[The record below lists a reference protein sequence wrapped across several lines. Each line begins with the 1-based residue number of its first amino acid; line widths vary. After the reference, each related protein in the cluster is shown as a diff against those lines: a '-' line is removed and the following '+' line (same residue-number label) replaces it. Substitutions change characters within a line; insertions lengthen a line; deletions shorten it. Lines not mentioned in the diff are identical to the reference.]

1 MRIIHTNHP
10 FSISVHFEQKQLVTK
25 KGNRDNLQQEEPLS
39 QRPLIGNGRDE
50 DFADVCHTSVHLISV
65 MLKLKSGPCAITA
78 AHQIIHNGG
87 RTHGRRRPSL
97 RIANGGGGPELTS
110 STVLLTSNQQHTRLL
125 TKSAAIN
132 KVLLMNQLPT
142 SSPRSSS
149 TKTTPSW
156 QHEYFLINDQSLY
169 FF

>member
-142 SSPRSSS
+142 SSPRA
-149 TKTTPSW
+149 
-156 QHEYFLINDQSLY
+156 ELINKNHSFLAA
-169 FF
+169 

>member
-39 QRPLIGNGRDE
+39 QRPLIGNGRD
-50 DFADVCHTSVHLISV
+50 VCHTSVHLISV
-65 MLKLKSGPCAITA
+65 MLKLKSGLCAITA

-97 RIANGGGGPELTS
+97 RIANGGGGTELTS
-110 STVLLTSNQQHTRLL
+110 STVLLTSNQQRTRLL
-125 TKSAAIN
+125 TKSAASN

-142 SSPRSSS
+142 SSPQSSS
-149 TKTTPSW
+149 TKTTPS
-156 QHEYFLINDQSLY
+156 
-169 FF
+169 

>member
-1 MRIIHTNHP
+1 MPPMVFQWFFILLP
-10 FSISVHFEQKQLVTK
+10 SLPMVFDGSGPLVK
-25 KGNRDNLQQEEPLS
+25 RCDGFDGSLWSKPLS

-65 MLKLKSGPCAITA
+65 MLKLKSGSCAITA

-142 SSPRSSS
+142 SSPRA
-149 TKTTPSW
+149 
-156 QHEYFLINDQSLY
+156 ELINKNHSFLAA
-169 FF
+169 